1 MEEVL
6 TAGLFVEESC
16 VVVSLEQQLPIVAM

>member
-6 TAGLFVEESC
+6 TAGLVVEESC
-16 VVVSLEQQLPIVAM
+16 EVVSLEQQLSIVAM